1 MFDSR
6 KIRALLAACGV
17 FAGGVSVP
25 VAVLA
30 DGKDATGLVKVQAE
44 QAVFDDAT
52 IEAFAAAQIRIEEI
66 RSAYLPAF
74 EAAQSDAERQQINQQ
89 ATQEMVAAVEAIPDL
104 TVDQYNAVTA
114 AAAQDPDLAER
125 INEAVA
131 TSEM

>member
-6 KIRALLAACGV
+6 KIRTLLAACGV
-17 FAGGVSVP
+17 FAWGVSVP

-30 DGKDATGLVKVQAE
+30 DGKDATGLVKIQAE

-52 IEAFAAAQIRIEEI
+52 IEAFAAAQIRIDEI

-114 AAAQDPDLAER
+114 AATQDPDLAER
-125 INEAVA
+125 INEAVS

>member
-6 KIRALLAACGV
+6 KIRTLLAACGV
-17 FAGGVSVP
+17 FAVGVSVP

-30 DGKDATGLVKVQAE
+30 DGKDAIGLVKVQAE

-114 AAAQDPDLAER
+114 AATQDPDLAER
-125 INEAVA
+125 INEAVS